1 MCKCG
6 PNEAMSQTDGK
17 AVAGR
22 RSWLLRQPFPAIRKT
37 NEAMSQTD
45 GKAVA
50 GRRSWLMRQ
59 LFSQTKIPETKIPAI
74 KKTKRLGLLALLLPT
89 ALVHGGTLQNI
100 RAYEAPDHTRVVL
113 DTTVSVEA
121 SIFALNNPDRL
132 VIDLANTRPA
142 SGFDPDVSSVLGKR
156 VNDIRWGAQPRA
168 YRVVLDLDKPLERK
182 DFQLPPIAPYGHRLV
197 IDLFDDQPA
206 ESAPPTSAEPKGLR
220 PVLIA
225 IDAGHGGEDP
235 GAIGPNRVYEKR
247 VTLSIARKLA
257 ARFNET
263 PGYRAFLVRTGDY
276 YIPLRRRTQ
285 IAHRER
291 AHLFL
296 SIHADAFKNPKIS
309 GASVYMLS
317 ERGADSEMARYLAE
331 SENRSD
337 LFGGVSDVSLSD
349 MEPYL
354 RQTLTD
360 LSMQGKRRQS
370 SGVGGEVLTELD
382 RVTKLHK
389 KQVGQAGFVV
399 LKAPDIPSLLI
410 ETGFISNPTE
420 ARRLNQADH
429 QDKIVRAIHSG
440 VIKYWQANPPPGT
453 LLAHRADSELNHR
466 IQRGDTLSSIA
477 ARYGTTVARLRQANG
492 LAGNRIR
499 VGQVLTIPT
508 DS

>member
-1 MCKCG
+1 MPK
-6 PNEAMSQTDGK
+6 P
-17 AVAGR
+17 
-22 RSWLLRQPFPAIRKT
+22 
-37 NEAMSQTD
+37 
-45 GKAVA
+45 
-50 GRRSWLMRQ
+50 
-59 LFSQTKIPETKIPAI
+59 
-74 KKTKRLGLLALLLPT
+74 LGLLALLMPM
-89 ALVHGGTLQNI
+89 ALAHGGTLHNI

-113 DTTVSVEA
+113 DTA
-121 SIFALNNPDRL
+121 APADAKIFTLSNPARL

-142 SGFDPDVSSVLGKR
+142 AGFGPDVSSATGRR
-156 VNDIRWGAQPRA
+156 VKNIRWGARPPA
-168 YRVVLDLDKPLERK
+168 YRVVLDLDKPLRRK
-182 DFQLPPIAPYGHRLV
+182 DFKLPPIAPYGHRLV
-197 IDLFDDQPA
+197 IDLFDEQPT
-206 ESAPPTSAEPKGLR
+206 EPTPPEPDDPEGLR
-220 PVLIA
+220 PIVIA

-235 GAIGPNRVYEKR
+235 GAIGANKVYEKR
-247 VTLSIARKLA
+247 ITLSISRKLA
-257 ARFNET
+257 ARFNNT

-296 SIHADAFKNPKIS
+296 SIHADAFRNPSVS

-331 SENRSD
+331 KENRSD
-337 LFGGVSDVSLSD
+337 LFGGVSDVSLDD

-370 SGVGGEVLTELD
+370 SEVGGEVLSQLD

-389 KQVGQAGFVV
+389 KQVGHAGFVV

-429 QDKIVRAIHSG
+429 QAKIVRAIHSG
-440 VIKYWQANPPPGT
+440 VVNYWRANPPPGT
-453 LLAHRADSELNHR
+453 LLAL
-466 IQRGDTLSSIA
+466 Q
-477 ARYGTTVARLRQANG
+477 
-492 LAGNRIR
+492 
-499 VGQVLTIPT
+499 
-508 DS
+508 

>member
-1 MCKCG
+1 MWKYG
-6 PNEAMSQTDGK
+6 FKQIG
-17 AVAGR
+17 
-22 RSWLLRQPFPAIRKT
+22 F
-37 NEAMSQTD
+37 
-45 GKAVA
+45 
-50 GRRSWLMRQ
+50 
-59 LFSQTKIPETKIPAI
+59 
-74 KKTKRLGLLALLLPT
+74 LALALPSVL
-89 ALVHGGTLQNI
+89 AHGGTLQNI
-100 RAYEAPDHTRVVL
+100 RAYEAPDHTRVVF
-113 DTTVSVEA
+113 DTSASAEA
-121 SIFALNNPDRL
+121 SIFVLSDPDRL

-142 SGFDPDVSSVLGKR
+142 ASFDPDVSGAMGRR
-156 VNDIRWGAQPRA
+156 VKNIRWGARPSA
-168 YRVVLDLDKPLERK
+168 YRVVLDLDKPLKRK

-197 IDLFDDQPA
+197 IDLFDERPA
-206 ESAPPTSAEPKGLR
+206 EPPPKPTEPEGLR
-220 PVLIA
+220 PVVIA

-247 VTLSIARKLA
+247 ITLSIARKLA
-257 ARFNET
+257 AQFNQT
-263 PGYRAFLVRTGDY
+263 PGYRAVLVRTGDY

-296 SIHADAFKNPKIS
+296 SIHADAFKNPKVS

-331 SENRSD
+331 KENRSD
-337 LFGGVSDVSLSD
+337 LFGGVSDVSVDD

-370 SGVGGEVLTELD
+370 SEVGGEVLSQLD

-389 KQVGQAGFVV
+389 KQVGHAGFVV

-429 QDKIVRAIHSG
+429 QDKLVRAIHRG
-440 VIKYWQANPPPGT
+440 VVNYWRDNPPPGT
-453 LLAHRADSELNHR
+453 LLAQNTAGEMSHR
-466 IQRGDTLSSIA
+466 IQRGDTLSGIA
-477 ARYGTTVARLRQANG
+477 ARYGTSVARIRQANG

-499 VGQVLTIPT
+499 VGQVLTIPA
-508 DS
+508 DG

>member
-1 MCKCG
+1 MWK
-6 PNEAMSQTDGK
+6 SR
-17 AVAGR
+17 V
-22 RSWLLRQPFPAIRKT
+22 
-37 NEAMSQTD
+37 
-45 GKAVA
+45 
-50 GRRSWLMRQ
+50 
-59 LFSQTKIPETKIPAI
+59 
-74 KKTKRLGLLALLLPT
+74 KRLGLLVLLLPS
-89 ALVHGGTLQNI
+89 ALAHGETLQNI

-113 DTTVSVEA
+113 DTSASPKA
-121 SIFALNNPDRL
+121 SIFVLSNPNRL

-142 SGFDPDVSSVLGKR
+142 AGFDPDVSSVLGRR
-156 VNDIRWGAQPRA
+156 VRSIRWGAQPRG
-168 YRVVLDLDKPLERK
+168 YRVVLDLEKPLQRK

-206 ESAPPTSAEPKGLR
+206 EPTSATPAEPEGLR
-220 PVLIA
+220 PVVIA

-235 GAIGPNRVYEKR
+235 GAIGANKVYEKR
-247 VTLSIARKLA
+247 ITLSIARKLA
-257 ARFNET
+257 ARFNDT
-263 PGYRAFLVRTGDY
+263 PGYRAILVRTGDY

-296 SIHADAFKNPKIS
+296 SIHADAFRNRSVS

-331 SENRSD
+331 KENRSD
-337 LFGGVSDVSLSD
+337 LFGGVSDVSVDD

-370 SGVGGEVLTELD
+370 SEVGGEVLSQLD

-389 KQVGQAGFVV
+389 KQVGHAGFVV

-420 ARRLNQADH
+420 ARRLNQAEH
-429 QDKIVRAIHSG
+429 QGKIVDAIYRG
-440 VIKYWQANPPPGT
+440 VVNYWRDNPPPGT
-453 LLAHRADSELNHR
+453 LLAQNAGGEMSYR
-466 IQRGDTLSSIA
+466 IQRGDTLSGIA
-477 ARYGTTVARLRQANG
+477 ARYGTSVARIRQANG

-499 VGQVLTIPT
+499 VGQVLTIPA
-508 DS
+508 DG

>member
-1 MCKCG
+1 MCKYKLK
-6 PNEAMSQTDGK
+6 Q
-17 AVAGR
+17 
-22 RSWLLRQPFPAIRKT
+22 
-37 NEAMSQTD
+37 
-45 GKAVA
+45 
-50 GRRSWLMRQ
+50 
-59 LFSQTKIPETKIPAI
+59 
-74 KKTKRLGLLALLLPT
+74 LGLLALLLPLT
-89 ALVHGGTLQNI
+89 LAHAGTLQNI

-113 DTTVSVEA
+113 DTATPA
-121 SIFALNNPDRL
+121 DAKIFPLSNPHRL
-132 VIDLANTRPA
+132 VIDLAGTGPA
-142 SGFDPDVSSVLGKR
+142 AGFNPDVSSAMGRR
-156 VNDIRWGAQPRA
+156 VKNIRWGARPSA
-168 YRVVLDLDKPLERK
+168 YRVVLDLDKPLKRK
-182 DFQLPPIAPYGHRLV
+182 DFKLPPIAPYGHRLV
-197 IDLFDDQPA
+197 IDLFDEQPA
-206 ESAPPTSAEPKGLR
+206 EPTPPRPEEPDGLR
-220 PVLIA
+220 PIVIA

-247 VTLSIARKLA
+247 ITLSIARKLA
-257 ARFNET
+257 ARFNDT
-263 PGYRAFLVRTGDY
+263 PGYRAVLVRTGDY

-296 SIHADAFKNPKIS
+296 SIHADAFKNPKVS

-331 SENRSD
+331 KENRSD
-337 LFGGVSDVSLSD
+337 LFGGVSDVSLDD

-370 SGVGGEVLTELD
+370 SEVGGEVLNQLN

-389 KQVGQAGFVV
+389 KQVGHAGFVV

-420 ARRLNQADH
+420 ARRLNQAEH
-429 QDKIVRAIHSG
+429 QGKLVRAIYNG
-440 VIKYWQANPPPGT
+440 VINYWLANPPPGT
-453 LLAHRADSELNHR
+453 LLAHNAGGELSHR
-466 IQRGDTLSSIA
+466 IQRGDTLSGIA

-499 VGQVLTIPT
+499 VGQVLTIPA

>member
-1 MCKCG
+1 MLRALG
-6 PNEAMSQTDGK
+6 TALIL
-17 AVAGR
+17 VAAP
-22 RSWLLRQPFPAIRKT
+22 W
-37 NEAMSQTD
+37 
-45 GKAVA
+45 
-50 GRRSWLMRQ
+50 
-59 LFSQTKIPETKIPAI
+59 
-74 KKTKRLGLLALLLPT
+74 
-89 ALVHGGTLQNI
+89 ALVHSDTLQNI
-100 RAYEAPDHTRVVL
+100 RAYEAPDHTRVVF
-113 DTTVSVEA
+113 DTSAPAAA
-121 SIFALNNPDRL
+121 SIFLLSNPDRL
-132 VIDLANTRPA
+132 VVDLADTSPA
-142 SGFDPDVSSVLGKR
+142 TGFDPDVSGGLGRR
-156 VNDIRWGAQPRA
+156 VKDIRWGSRPAA
-168 YRVVLDLDKPLERK
+168 YRVVLDLDKPLRRK

-197 IDLFDDQPA
+197 IDLFDDRPA
-206 ESAPPTSAEPKGLR
+206 ESTPPEPAEPEGLR
-220 PVLIA
+220 PVVIA

-235 GAIGPNRVYEKR
+235 GAIGANKVYEKR
-247 VTLSIARKLA
+247 ITLSIARKLA

-263 PGYRAFLVRTGDY
+263 PGYRAVLVRTGDY

-296 SIHADAFKNPKIS
+296 SIHADAFRKPEVS

-331 SENRSD
+331 KENRSD
-337 LFGGVSDVSLSD
+337 LFGGVSDVSLDD

-370 SGVGGEVLTELD
+370 SAVGGEVLSQLN

-389 KQVGQAGFVV
+389 KQVGHAGFVV

-420 ARRLNQADH
+420 ARRLNQAEH
-429 QDKIVRAIHSG
+429 QGKIVRAIHQG
-440 VIKYWQANPPPGT
+440 VVSYWRANPPPGT
-453 LLAHRADSELNHR
+453 LLAHRASGGLDHR
-466 IQRGDTLSSIA
+466 IERGDTLSGIA
-477 ARYGTTVARLRQANG
+477 AQYGTTVARIRQANG

-499 VGQVLTIPT
+499 VGQVLTIPA

>member
-1 MCKCG
+1 MWKCK
-6 PNEAMSQTDGK
+6 
-17 AVAGR
+17 
-22 RSWLLRQPFPAIRKT
+22 F
-37 NEAMSQTD
+37 
-45 GKAVA
+45 
-50 GRRSWLMRQ
+50 
-59 LFSQTKIPETKIPAI
+59 
-74 KKTKRLGLLALLLPT
+74 KRLGLLVLLPS
-89 ALVHGGTLQNI
+89 ALAHGETLQNI

-113 DTTVSVEA
+113 DTSASPKA
-121 SIFALNNPDRL
+121 SIFVLSNPHRL

-142 SGFDPDVSSVLGKR
+142 AGFDPDVSSVLGRR
-156 VNDIRWGAQPRA
+156 VRSIRWGAQPRA
-168 YRVVLDLDKPLERK
+168 YRVVLDLEKPLKRK

-206 ESAPPTSAEPKGLR
+206 EPTPPTPTEPEGLR
-220 PVLIA
+220 PVVIA

-235 GAIGPNRVYEKR
+235 GAIGANKVYEKR
-247 VTLSIARKLA
+247 ITLSIARKLA
-257 ARFNET
+257 ALFNHT
-263 PGYRAFLVRTGDY
+263 PGYRAVLVRTGDY
-276 YIPLRRRTQ
+276 YVPLRRRTQ

-296 SIHADAFKNPKIS
+296 SIHADAFRKPSVS

-331 SENRSD
+331 KENRSD
-337 LFGGVSDVSLSD
+337 LFGGVSDVSVDD

-370 SGVGGEVLTELD
+370 SEVGGEVLSQLD

-389 KQVGQAGFVV
+389 KQVGHAGFVV

-429 QDKIVRAIHSG
+429 QDKLVRAIHRG
-440 VIKYWQANPPPGT
+440 VVNYWRDNPPPGT
-453 LLAHRADSELNHR
+453 LLAQIAGGEMSYR
-466 IQRGDTLSSIA
+466 IQRGDTLSGIA
-477 ARYGTTVARLRQANG
+477 ARHGTSVARIRQANG

-499 VGQVLTIPT
+499 VGQVLTIPA
-508 DS
+508 DG